1 MSAELELQKGLLLVL
16 GATIPNA
23 FGVPAPVFDDVA
35 QDTPAPYVTVPDA
48 TLSDYSGDGFT
59 GFNVLVTIHTWSDYR
74 GSAEVKGLQGKI
86 YDLLNRAELVVT
98 GFNVLG
104 CDSINGNVLRDPN
117 GVTRHGVQQFRVL
130 MTKV

>member
-1 MSAELELQKGLLLVL
+1 MSAELELQKGLLLTL

-23 FGVPAPVFDDVA
+23 FGVPAPVFDDVP
-35 QDTPAPYVTVPDA
+35 QDTPTPFVTASDA
-48 TLSDYSGDGFT
+48 LLSDYSGDGFIGHT
-59 GFNVLVTIHTWSDYR
+59 ALVTIHTWSDYR
-74 GSAEVKGLQGKI
+74 GMTEVKALQGQV

-104 CDSINGNVLRDPN
+104 CDSINSNVLRDPN